1 MPLLLSSF
9 LRPLAARLPA
19 LPRPFALAASSPFS
33 STAAAFALARKP
45 TKLKLK
51 THKGAAKRW
60 TAIANGQFKRGKV
73 GRVHL
78 NSNGNMSP
86 TRLNRLGQTA
96 YARTIERKLLRR
108 LMPLSYYLYTE
119 QHQRLEQPH
128 TMPLR
133 YYIITGA
140 RTGWTDFAQWLYSTV
155 ASRWDNLDGLSRYL
169 VVRELVAAKEQVEPQ
184 QLRPYELW
192 QCLKGTASVRG
203 PQLPTIPKLIEL
215 ADVERRNISTFGH

>member
-1 MPLLLSSF
+1 MPFSF
-9 LRPLAARLPA
+9 PSLLRPFTARLPTLA
-19 LPRPFALAASSPFS
+19 RPSRPSFPLVPSHSHLSSSPFS
-33 STAAAFALARKP
+33 TTSTAFALARKP

-108 LMPLSYYLYTE
+108 LMPY
-119 QHQRLEQPH
+119 
-128 TMPLR
+128 
-133 YYIITGA
+133 A
-140 RTGWTDFAQWLYSTV
+140 
-155 ASRWDNLDGLSRYL
+155 
-169 VVRELVAAKEQVEPQ
+169 
-184 QLRPYELW
+184 
-192 QCLKGTASVRG
+192 
-203 PQLPTIPKLIEL
+203 
-215 ADVERRNISTFGH
+215 

>member
-1 MPLLLSSF
+1 MPLLFQSL
-9 LRPLAARLPA
+9 LRPLTSRLPTLTRPTA
-19 LPRPFALAASSPFS
+19 LPSFPSLSSSSPFS
-33 STAAAFALARKP
+33 TTATAFALARKP

-108 LMPLSYYLYTE
+108 LMPY
-119 QHQRLEQPH
+119 
-128 TMPLR
+128 
-133 YYIITGA
+133 A
-140 RTGWTDFAQWLYSTV
+140 
-155 ASRWDNLDGLSRYL
+155 
-169 VVRELVAAKEQVEPQ
+169 
-184 QLRPYELW
+184 
-192 QCLKGTASVRG
+192 
-203 PQLPTIPKLIEL
+203 
-215 ADVERRNISTFGH
+215 